1 MTHGRRRGFSL
12 LEVLL
17 ATSILIGSAIV
28 LLELATIGN
37 HHASS
42 ACNLSQSQL
51 ICQTKLNEILAR
63 AVPAEAVRPTALED
77 NPQWVYWVDLRP
89 VSQSDL
95 VALEV
100 SAAYQPT
107 PQKQSARFTLVRWVR
122 DPRSQVNPGSQKPS
136 PDSPPTSP
144 EVAGGPIP

>member
-1 MTHGRRRGFSL
+1 MTSRRRRGFSL

-28 LLELATIGN
+28 LLELVSIGSR
-37 HHASS
+37 HASS
-42 ACNLSQSQL
+42 ARDLAKSQL

-63 AVPAEAVRPTALED
+63 VVPAEQVRSTPVED
-77 NPQWVYWVDLRP
+77 EPQWVYWVNLLP
-89 VSQSDL
+89 LKQPGL

-100 SAAYQPT
+100 NVAHETA

-122 DPRSQVNPGSQKPS
+122 DPQIRERTDDSATQPDPATVGTAPGV
-136 PDSPPTSP
+136 PTP
-144 EVAGGPIP
+144 